1 MNIAVDFGAGSGR
14 VMSGSV
20 GNDGVMRISEL
31 HRFANRRVQLGH
43 HIYWDFPALFAEMLE
58 GLRKAVE
65 TGVRID
71 SIGIDT
77 WGVDFGLIDGAGCLL
92 GNPVC
97 YRDPATAGYPER
109 LGRIVPVEAHYAE
122 AGIQIMDI
130 NTVYRLMAM
139 KDEQPHLLDSASSLL
154 FMPDL
159 FSYFLTGTPNV
170 EYTIASTSELIDARS
185 RGWNFGLIRRLGLP
199 ERLFGPIVMPGD
211 VRGYLTEAV
220 KEQLGIDYDVPVVAV
235 GSHDTASAV
244 YASAASASPSDTA
257 YLSSGTWSLLGVLL
271 DSPMLTEQART
282 AGFTNEGG
290 VGGKIR
296 FLQNITGL
304 WILQRLV
311 EEWRQQGLT
320 CDYPSLI
327 AQAERAAIGSVIDV
341 DSPAFANPAC
351 MQEAI
356 KRYCRG
362 HRLDVPQSQGEVVRV
377 VLESLAQRY
386 ARGIEALNQLL
397 PSPVT
402 RLNIIGGGSLNKL
415 LNALTAKAA
424 GVEVI
429 AGPVEATAIGSLLLQ
444 AEATGIISSRDEVK
458 DVDFSK

>member
-14 VMSGSV
+14 VMAGRV
-20 GNDGVMRISEL
+20 DGDGVMHITEL

-43 HIYWDFPALFAEMLE
+43 HIYWDFPALFAEMME
-58 GLRKAVE
+58 GLRKAAM
-65 TGVRID
+65 TGERID

-77 WGVDFGLIDGAGCLL
+77 WGVDFGLIDRAGCLL

-109 LGRIVPVEAHYAE
+109 LAQIDSPAAHYGE
-122 AGIQIMDI
+122 AGIQVMEI

-139 KDEQPHLLDSASSLL
+139 NDEQPQMLGAAASLL

-159 FSYFLTGTPNV
+159 FSYFLTGNPNV

-185 RGWNFGLIRRLGLP
+185 RNWNFGLIRRLGLS
-199 ERLFGPIVMPGD
+199 EGLFGPIVMPGH
-211 VRGYLTEAV
+211 VRGCLTDAV

-244 YASAASASPSDTA
+244 YASAASTRPSDTA

-271 DSPMLTEQART
+271 DSPMLTEQARQ

-311 EEWRQQGLT
+311 EEWRRQGLT

-327 AQAERAAIGSVIDV
+327 AQAEQAVTDAVIDV
-341 DSPAFANPAC
+341 DSPVFANPSD

-356 KRYCRG
+356 GDYCRA
-362 HRLDVPQSQGEVVRV
+362 HHLAVPQSQGEVVRV
-377 VLESLAQRY
+377 VLESLACRY
-386 ARGIEALNQLL
+386 ARGIKALNELL
-397 PSPVT
+397 PAPVT

-424 GVEVI
+424 GVEVV

-444 AEATGIISSRDEVK
+444 AEATGAIASRDDVK
-458 DVDFSK
+458 DVNFIV